1 MPKKLRE
8 SDAVTSGQLLLSP
21 LFLSV
26 LRLEDQGLTGEG
38 GGQRGDGGGGQGQ
51 QQRGPRPQHTDGL
64 HLGQPPGALGGPGGV
79 TMVTMGGVGGL
90 GVHRAGAVIWGAG
103 EQAEG
108 LRAPDLEGGGAGGQG
123 AGGAPGGVRHAAGGQ
138 GGEGLL
144 RGGPRP
150 LPQHRLQLELALFAG
165 VCPRVGN
172 SPYSAPPS
180 SETKKYCGKYR
191 EFVMLTCVCE

>member
-26 LRLEDQGLTGEG
+26 LRLEDEGLTGEG
-38 GGQRGDGGGGQGQ
+38 GGQRGHGGGGEGQ
-51 QQRGPRPQHTDGL
+51 QQRGPRPQHADGL
-64 HLGQPPGALGGPGGV
+64 HLGQPPGARGPGGV
-79 TMVTMGGVGGL
+79 VTMGGVGGL
-90 GVHRAGAVIWGAG
+90 GVHRAGAVIRGAG

-123 AGGAPGGVRHAAGGQ
+123 AGGAPGRVRHPAGGQ

-150 LPQHRLQLELALFAG
+150 LAQHGLQLELALFAG

-172 SPYSAPPS
+172 SPHSAPPS
-180 SETKKYCGKYR
+180 SL
-191 EFVMLTCVCE
+191 FP

>member
-26 LRLEDQGLTGEG
+26 LRLEDQRLTREG
-38 GGQRGDGGGGQGQ
+38 GHGGGGEGE
-51 QQRGPRPQHTDGL
+51 QQRGPRPQHADGL
-64 HLGQPPGALGGPGGV
+64 HLGQPPGARGPGGV
-79 TMVTMGGVGGL
+79 TMGSVGGL
-90 GVHRAGAVIWGAG
+90 GVHRAGAVIRGAG

-108 LRAPDLEGGGAGGQG
+108 LRAPDLEGAGGHG
-123 AGGAPGGVRHAAGGQ
+123 AGGAPGGVRHPAGGQ
-138 GGEGLL
+138 GGEGIL

-150 LPQHRLQLELALFAG
+150 LAQHRLQLELALFAG

-172 SPYSAPPS
+172 SPHPAPPS
-180 SETKKYCGKYR
+180 SETKKYSGKH
-191 EFVMLTCVCE
+191 